1 MRYRQLTPTGDATIF
16 SKSTVFLVNSPA
28 AVAQAVLT
36 RLQLWQGQWFLDQTI
51 GLPVFQQI
59 IGFNTARFRD
69 LAIQNTI
76 LNTPGVNNLR
86 NYASTLNNVTRK
98 LTVTCTIDTIY
109 GAVPITTSL

>member
-1 MRYRQLTPTGDATIF
+1 MRYRQLTASGDSTIF

-36 RLQLWQGQWFLDQTI
+36 RLKLWQGQWFLDQTI

-59 IGFNTARFRD
+59 IGFNTGRYRD
-69 LAIQNTI
+69 LAIQNVI
-76 LNTPGVNNLR
+76 LNTLGVNNLR
-86 NYASTLNNVTRK
+86 SYTSSLNNITRQ

-109 GAVPITTSL
+109 GSTAITTSL